1 MERLFLTVLRMGMTT
16 SYLILAVITAR
27 FLLKKAPKN
36 MICLLWT
43 VVGLRLLCP
52 FHIETSFSLLPE
64 QTHSF
69 ASQVYDN
76 APVTQETTK
85 SEKSFLPDTALQ
97 PAPTPNTVAP
107 NASTASIARTA
118 AAWIWFAGCITML
131 IYLTF
136 SWHRIRRHILEAVP
150 AISDNIRYYQCD
162 RISSPFLFGLAVPKI
177 YVPFSVSGQELFYI
191 LKHEQAHKNRYDHL
205 AKTAGYL
212 LLSVYWFQPLVW
224 AAYLLFCRDIEL
236 ACDENVIAEI
246 GENCKKAYSQALLSY
261 SIKNKAAAVY
271 PVAFGEI
278 GVKKR
283 VKNILNYKKPGR
295 LVITIAAAICVIV
308 TFCFA
313 TEAKSKYT
321 PQTKPK
327 TEHTQKVS
335 AATPTTTPLSAQK
348 NQTAITKC
356 VKKWVKA
363 FCGRDAKTIYGMLD
377 NTGRKQMDMLDGEHS
392 FGWSSPW
399 PWDPGLID
407 GQPNYRILSV
417 NETSAEIL
425 YYAWT
430 SDPHVT
436 VWHQTITY
444 KYTDKEEKLRI
455 HDAPLEILDS
465 IHTSKQFFTAYPN
478 GEIDG
483 TRMDYFHGNGA
494 GKALNANASLYE
506 DSLCQPDTAAIILLN
521 IQDDPS
527 MVKTNVVK
535 QNGETIV
542 TFTFLEDNGTA
553 SVKMI
558 QPAGKDG
565 IWVPQTL
572 S

>member
-1 MERLFLTVLRMGMTT
+1 MEKLFLTVLRMGMTT
-16 SYLILAVITAR
+16 SYLILAVIIAR

-36 MICLLWT
+36 MICLLWI

-52 FHIETSFSLLPE
+52 FHIETAFSLLPE
-64 QTHSF
+64 QTNSF
-69 ASQVYDN
+69 ASQVSAN
-76 APVTQETTK
+76 APVTHENTIPET
-85 SEKSFLPDTALQ
+85 SILPDTDPQ
-97 PAPTPNTVAP
+97 PAAATKTVAKNVSP
-107 NASTASIARTA
+107 AKNAKNA
-118 AAWIWFAGCITML
+118 ATWIWLAGCVAML
-131 IYLTF
+131 TYLAF
-136 SWHRIRRHILEAVP
+136 SWHQIRKHVSEAVP
-150 AISDNIRYYQCD
+150 ATSENIRFYQCD
-162 RISSPFLFGLAVPKI
+162 HISSPFLFGLAVPKI

-212 LLSVYWFQPLVW
+212 LLSIYWFQPLVW

-236 ACDENVIAEI
+236 ACDENVVAEI
-246 GENCKKAYSQALLSY
+246 GEDCKKAYSQALLSY
-261 SIKNKAAAVY
+261 SIKNKAAVVY

-295 LVITIAAAICVIV
+295 LVITIAATMCVII

-313 TEAKSKYT
+313 TEAKSKNT
-321 PQTKPK
+321 PQTKLK

-335 AATPTTTPLSAQK
+335 TANTATSVQK

-363 FCGRDAKTIYGMLD
+363 FCGRDGKTIYGMLD
-377 NTGRKQMDMLDGEHS
+377 NTGRKQMDMLDGEYS

-407 GQPNYRILSV
+407 DQPNYRILSV

-436 VWHQTITY
+436 VWHQIIRY
-444 KYTDKEEKLRI
+444 KYSDKENKLRI
-455 HDAPLEILDS
+455 HDTPLEILDS
-465 IHTSKQFFTAYPN
+465 IHTAKQFFTAYPN

-483 TRMDYFHGNGA
+483 TRMDYFHGNKA
-494 GKALNANASLYE
+494 GEALNANASLYE
-506 DSLCQPDTAAIILLN
+506 DSLCQPDTAALILLN

-527 MVKTNVVK
+527 KVKTNVVE
-535 QNGETIV
+535 QNGETMV
-542 TFTFLEDNGTA
+542 TFTFLEDDSTA
-553 SVKMI
+553 SVKMV
-558 QPAGKDG
+558 QPEGKDG